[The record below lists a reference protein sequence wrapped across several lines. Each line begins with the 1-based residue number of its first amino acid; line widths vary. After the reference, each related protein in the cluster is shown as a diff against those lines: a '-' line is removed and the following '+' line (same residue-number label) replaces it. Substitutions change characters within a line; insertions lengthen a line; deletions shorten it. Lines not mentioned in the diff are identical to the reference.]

1 MNADHQDFINRNYF
15 SAGIGEDLRPN
26 EMKNIPVDMTNK
38 GYIFLR
44 RRMGV
49 GPWK

>member
-1 MNADHQDFINRNYF
+1 MNEDHQDFISRKYF

-26 EMKNIPVDMTNK
+26 EMKNIPVDMTNR

-44 RRMGV
+44 RCIGD
-49 GPWK
+49 GL